1 MDLALE
7 TISSA
12 QIAKNLQKKK
22 NEKSYR
28 IRKQL
33 QSAQGPVV
41 SVNGEKKV
49 AFCSNDYLALA
60 NHPKI
65 IQAFVDAAKK
75 YGVGSGA
82 SHLVCGHHREHQLLE
97 VALARF
103 LSRDRAL
110 LFSNGYMA
118 NMGAINALAD
128 ADTDIFCD
136 QLNHASLMDGAF
148 ISRGSHRRFHHNDM
162 AHLSELLSAST
173 AKKKFIAVDSVF
185 SMDGD
190 IAPIKQLTELAKVHN
205 ATLMVDDAHGFG
217 CLGRRGKGA
226 IEYFDCDQNELPI
239 LMATLGKACG
249 STGAF
254 IAGNENLIETLIQSS
269 RTYVYTTALPPANA
283 AASRMALEVIQQE
296 AWRRDNLNKIIHHF
310 SVTAEKLK
318 LPTMSSVTAIQP
330 ILLGD
335 NKRVMDVAERL
346 YVKGFWVGAIRPPTV
361 PEGRGRL
368 RISLNAE
375 HSTQQVDD
383 LLFELKN
390 CLDEKI

>member
-1 MDLALE
+1 MGLL
-7 TISSA
+7 T
-12 QIAKNLQKKK
+12 QLPKKLQKLKK
-22 NEKSYR
+22 DKSFR

-33 QSAQGPVV
+33 QSPQGPIVFV
-41 SVNGEKKV
+41 DGEQKI

-65 IQAFVDAAKK
+65 IAAFVDAAKK

-82 SHLVCGHHREHQLLE
+82 SHLVCGHHQEHQMLE
-97 VALARF
+97 EALARF
-103 LSRDRAL
+103 VGRDRAL

-118 NMGAINALAD
+118 NMGAINALTD
-128 ADTDIFCD
+128 ADTHIFCD

-148 ISRGSHRRFHHNDM
+148 ISRGFHRRFHHNDM
-162 AHLSELLSAST
+162 AHLNELLSAST
-173 AKKKFIAVDSVF
+173 AKNKLIAVDSVF

-190 IAPIKQLTELAKVHN
+190 IAPIKKLTELAKIHK

-217 CLGRRGKGA
+217 CLGQSGKGVV
-226 IEYFDCDQNELPI
+226 EHFDCDQNELPV

-249 STGAF
+249 SAGAF
-254 IAGNENLIETLIQSS
+254 IAGEQNLVETLIQFS
-269 RTYVYTTALPPANA
+269 RTYIYTTALPPANA

-296 AWRRDNLNKIIHHF
+296 PWRRDNLNKIIHYF
-310 SVTAEKLK
+310 SMTAEKLK
-318 LPTMSSVTAIQP
+318 LPIMPSVTAIQP
-330 ILLGD
+330 MLLGD
-335 NKRVMDVAERL
+335 NNRVMAVAQRL
-346 YVKGFWVGAIRPPTV
+346 YEKGFWLGAIRPPTV
-361 PEGRGRL
+361 PEGEGRL

-375 HSTQQVDD
+375 HSEQQVDD

>member
-1 MDLALE
+1 MVLL
-7 TISSA
+7 TRLP
-12 QIAKNLQKKK
+12 KKLQKLKK
-22 NEKSYR
+22 DKSFR
-28 IRKQL
+28 TRKQL
-33 QSAQGPVV
+33 QSPQGPIVV
-41 SVNGEKKV
+41 VDGEQKI

-65 IQAFVDAAKK
+65 ITAFVDAAKK

-97 VALARF
+97 EALARF
-103 LSRDRAL
+103 VGRDRAL

-118 NMGAINALAD
+118 NMGAINALTD

-148 ISRGSHRRFHHNDM
+148 ISRGSHRRFNHNDM
-162 AHLSELLSAST
+162 THLNALLSAST
-173 AKKKFIAVDSVF
+173 AKNKFIAVDSVF

-190 IAPIKQLTELAKVHN
+190 IAPIKKLTELAKTHK

-217 CLGRRGKGA
+217 CLGRSGKGV
-226 IEYFDCDQNELPI
+226 IEYFDCDQNELPV

-249 STGAF
+249 SAGAF
-254 IAGNENLIETLIQSS
+254 IAGEQNLIETLVQFS
-269 RTYVYTTALPPANA
+269 RTYIYTTALPPANA

-296 AWRRDNLNKIIHHF
+296 PWRRDNLNKIIRYF
-310 SVTAEKLK
+310 SVAAEKLK
-318 LPTMSSVTAIQP
+318 LPIMLSVTAIQP

-335 NKRVMDVAERL
+335 NSRVMRVAERL
-346 YVKGFWVGAIRPPTV
+346 YEKGFWLGAIRPPTV
-361 PEGRGRL
+361 PEGEGRL

-375 HSTQQVDD
+375 HSEQQVDD
-383 LLFELKN
+383 LLFELKK
-390 CLDEKI
+390 CLDEKT